1 MGVASPEKPG
11 TGCGVNQSRLQA
23 CEVEQMA
30 KKKPNHRRGISEL
43 FIQRPITTTLVMVG
57 IVLFGMI
64 GYAALPVSD
73 LPTVDYPT
81 INVNASLPG
90 ANPETMAASV
100 ATPLERQFSGIAGI
114 DSINSSNSQ
123 GSTSIT
129 LQFNLSRNIDA
140 AAQDVQ
146 TAISA
151 ALPQL
156 PPGMPNP
163 PSLRKSNPSDSPI
176 LFFALNSDVRS
187 LPEID
192 EYAETLIAQR
202 ISMVDGVSQ
211 VQVYGAM
218 KYAVRAQMDPN
229 ELATRGIG
237 VDDIDTAIRN
247 ANPNTATGTLYGKF
261 SNLTV
266 QTNAELD
273 NASQFRRLIVAY
285 RNGSPVR
292 LEEVAN
298 VLDSV
303 ENNKVASWFNGRR
316 SVTMAVQRQPGTN
329 TVAVVDAIK
338 ALIPQFKQ
346 QLPAS
351 VNLDILNDRSISIRQ
366 SVNDVQF
373 SLLLAMALVVMV
385 IFLFLRNVRA
395 TIIPTLA
402 LPTSIVGT
410 FAAMYLLNFS
420 LDNLSLMALTLSVG
434 FVVDDAVVMLENI
447 VRRIE
452 MGESVMQAALNGS
465 REIGFTIISMT
476 VSLVAVFIPV
486 LFMGGI
492 LGRLF
497 REFAITISVAILVSG
512 LVSLTLTPMLAS
524 KLLKASSIRES
535 ALHEDAENAPRRGWW
550 GFTEGIYNRVLQ
562 FYEWTLGRVLAHPL
576 YTIALSLILAVFTFY
591 LFQIVPKGFIPSGD
605 TGLLFGNTEG
615 AQGISLDDMIKHQN
629 AITDII
635 RKDPNVESYASTVG
649 AGGRNS
655 GGNSGTIFI
664 GLKPLNQR
672 RSADEVI
679 EELRPKVSRE
689 PGLRVILQNPPSLNI
704 GGGFGRSTYQ
714 MTIQASSTS
723 ELADAAPLLEKKMRE
738 MPMLQDVN
746 SNLQINTPQL
756 NVEIDRKQAAAH
768 NVTIAQIQ
776 TALGDA
782 FGSRQVSTI
791 YMPTNEYQVILE
803 AKPEFQSDPT
813 ALGRLYI
820 HSSNG
825 NLVPLSAVA
834 SFTRTVG
841 PSQVNH
847 FGEMPATTISF
858 NLRPGVSLSQAT
870 TQIQQV
876 AKQNL
881 PATITTT
888 FQGSAQVFQSSLQNL
903 TLLLLVAVLVIY
915 LVLGILYESFIHPL
929 TILSG
934 LPSAGLG
941 ALLTLM
947 IFHRELDI
955 YAFVGLI
962 MLIGIVKKNAI
973 MMIDFALDKQRR
985 EGENARQAIY
995 DACVIRFRP
1004 IMMTTMSALM
1014 GTMPIALGW
1023 GAGASARRGLGLAV
1037 VGGLI
1042 VSQVLTLYLTPV
1054 VYLYFERFQEW
1065 MSGVRQSPDQDPSSS
1080 AVARP

>member
-1 MGVASPEKPG
+1 
-11 TGCGVNQSRLQA
+11 
-23 CEVEQMA
+23 MA
-30 KKKPNHRRGISEL
+30 KQTNNKHRRGISEL

-57 IVLFGMI
+57 IVLFGLI

-100 ATPLERQFSGIAGI
+100 ATPLERAFSGIAGI

-146 TAISA
+146 TAISS

-176 LFFALNSDVRS
+176 LFFALNSDVLS
-187 LPEID
+187 LPQID

-202 ISMVDGVSQ
+202 ISMVEGVSQ

-229 ELATRGIG
+229 ALADRGIG
-237 VDDIDTAIRN
+237 VDDVDAAIRN
-247 ANPNTATGTLYGKF
+247 ANPNTPTGTLYGKF
-261 SNLTV
+261 SNMTV
-266 QTNAELD
+266 QTNVQLD
-273 NASQFRRLIVAY
+273 NAAQFKTLIVSY
-285 RNGSPVR
+285 RNGAPVR
-292 LEEVAN
+292 LSEVAN

-303 ENNKVASWFNGRR
+303 ENNRVASWFNGRR

-373 SLLLAMALVVMV
+373 SLLLAMGLVVMV

-402 LPTSIVGT
+402 LPTSIIGT
-410 FAAMYLLNFS
+410 FAVMYLLKFS

-452 MGESVMQAALNGS
+452 SGDTVMQAALNGS
-465 REIGFTIISMT
+465 REIGFTIVSMT

-512 LVSLTLTPMLAS
+512 IVSLTLTPMLAS
-524 KLLKASSIRES
+524 KLLKAKDIRAN
-535 ALHEDAENAPRRGWW
+535 ALHEDTGKPVRRRGWW
-550 GFTEGIYNRVLQ
+550 GFTEGFYNRVLQ
-562 FYEWTLGRVLAHPL
+562 FYEWTLRGVLQHPL
-576 YTIALSLILAVFTFY
+576 FTITISLILAVFTFY
-591 LFQIVPKGFIPSGD
+591 LFGVVPKGFIPSGD
-605 TGLLFGNTEG
+605 TGLLLGSTEA
-615 AQGISLDDMIKHQN
+615 AQGISLDDMIKHSN
-629 AITDII
+629 VITDII
-635 RKDPNVESYASTVG
+635 KKDPNVQSYASTVG

-672 RSADEVI
+672 VSADDVI
-679 EELRPKVSRE
+679 EELRPKLSRE

-714 MTIQASSTS
+714 VTMQASSNA
-723 ELADAAPLLEKKMRE
+723 ELIDNASILERKMRE
-738 MPMLQDVN
+738 LPLLQDVN
-746 SNLQINTPQL
+746 SNLQVNTPQI
-756 NVEIDRKQAAAH
+756 NVQIDRKQAAAH
-768 NVTIAQIQ
+768 SVTIAQIQ

-791 YMPTNEYQVILE
+791 FMPTNEYQVILE

-825 NLVPLSAVA
+825 RLVPLSAVA
-834 SFTRTVG
+834 SFSTSVG
-841 PSQVNH
+841 PAQVNH
-847 FGEMPATTISF
+847 YGEMPATTISF
-858 NLRPGVSLSQAT
+858 NLKPGVSLSQAT
-870 TQIQQV
+870 QQIQQV
-876 AKQNL
+876 AKQSL

-973 MMIDFALDKQRR
+973 MMIDFALDRQRR
-985 EGENARQAIY
+985 EGHPAREAIY
-995 DACVIRFRP
+995 EACVVRFRP

-1014 GTMPIALGW
+1014 GTLPIALGW

-1054 VYLYFERFQEW
+1054 VYVYFERFQEW
-1065 MSGVRQSPDQDPSSS
+1065 MGGTRSTPTTQREPTTGAVVRS
-1080 AVARP
+1080 

>member
-1 MGVASPEKPG
+1 MPTQDK
-11 TGCGVNQSRLQA
+11 TR
-23 CEVEQMA
+23 
-30 KKKPNHRRGISEL
+30 HGISEL
-43 FIQRPITTTLVMVG
+43 FIRRPITTTLVMVG
-57 IVLFGMI
+57 FVLFGLI
-64 GYAALPVSD
+64 GYEALPVSD

-90 ANPETMAASV
+90 ANPETMASSV

-151 ALPQL
+151 SLPQL
-156 PPGMPNP
+156 PSGMPNP

-176 LFFALNSDVRS
+176 LFMSLNSDV
-187 LPEID
+187 LPLPQVD

-202 ISMVDGVSQ
+202 ISMVEGVSQ

-218 KYAVRAQMDPN
+218 KYAVRAQLDPN
-229 ELATRGIG
+229 KLADLGVG
-237 VDDIDTAIRN
+237 VDEVSAAIN
-247 ANPNTATGTLYGKF
+247 SANPNTATGSLYGKYT
-261 SNLTV
+261 NLTL
-266 QTNAELD
+266 QTNEDLSSA
-273 NASQFRRLIVAY
+273 NGFRKLIVAY
-285 RNGSPVR
+285 RNGSPIR
-292 LEEVAN
+292 LEQVAN
-298 VLDSV
+298 VIDSV

-329 TVAVVDAIK
+329 TVAVVDSIK
-338 ALIPQFKQ
+338 ALFPQFKK

-351 VNLDILNDRSISIRQ
+351 VNLDVLNDRSISIRN

-373 SLLLAMALVVMV
+373 ALLLAVALVVLV

-410 FAAMYLLNFS
+410 FAAMYLLHFS

-452 MGESVMQAALNGS
+452 LGEDVMQAALHGS
-465 REIGFTIISMT
+465 REIGFTIVSMT

-524 KLLKASSIRES
+524 RLLRAKDIRAS
-535 ALHEDAENAPRRGWW
+535 ALHEETGQPLARRGWW
-550 GFTEGIYNRVLQ
+550 GFTEGIYNRVIRA
-562 FYEWTLGRVLAHPL
+562 YEWTLQRALAHSFFTIAVTIVLAG
-576 YTIALSLILAVFTFY
+576 FTAY
-591 LFQIVPKGFIPSGD
+591 LFTVVPKGFIPSGD
-605 TGLLFGNTEG
+605 TGLIMGSTE
-615 AQGISLDDMIKHQN
+615 AIQGISLDDMIRHQN
-629 AITDII
+629 TVAEVL
-635 RKDPNVESYASTVG
+635 KNDPNIQSYASTVG

-655 GGNSGTIFI
+655 AGNSGTIFI

-672 RSADEVI
+672 KSADDVI
-679 EELRPKVSRE
+679 EALRPKLSRE
-689 PGLRVILQNPPSLNI
+689 PGLRVILTNPPSLNV

-714 MTIQASSTS
+714 VTLQASSTA
-723 ELADAAPLLEKKMRE
+723 ELADAAPMLEKKMRE
-738 MPMLQDVN
+738 MPILQDVN
-746 SNLQINTPQL
+746 SNLQINTPQI
-756 NVEIDRKQAAAH
+756 NVEIDRKQAATRG
-768 NVTIAQIQ
+768 VTIAQIE
-776 TALGDA
+776 TALGTA

-791 YMPTNEYQVILE
+791 YSPTNEYQVILE
-803 AKPEFQSDPT
+803 AKPEFQADPT

-820 HSSNG
+820 RSSSG
-825 NLVPLSAVA
+825 KLVPLNTVA
-834 SFTRTVG
+834 TFSKSVG
-841 PSQVNH
+841 PQTVSH
-847 FGEMPATTISF
+847 YGELPATTISF
-858 NLRPGVSLSQAT
+858 NLKPGVSLSQAT
-870 TQIQQV
+870 QQIQTV
-876 AKQNL
+876 AKQSL

-941 ALLTLM
+941 ALLTLL

-985 EGENARQAIY
+985 EGRPAREAIY
-995 DACVIRFRP
+995 EACVVRFRP

-1014 GTMPIALGW
+1014 GTLPIALGW
-1023 GAGASARRGLGLAV
+1023 GAGANARRGLGLAV

-1042 VSQVLTLYLTPV
+1042 VSQVLTLFLTPV

-1065 MSGVRQSPDQDPSSS
+1065 FRGEKTSVPEPAKQAP
-1080 AVARP
+1080 A

>member
-1 MGVASPEKPG
+1 
-11 TGCGVNQSRLQA
+11 
-23 CEVEQMA
+23 MA
-30 KKKPNHRRGISEL
+30 KQSDNKHRRGISEL

-57 IVLFGMI
+57 IVLFGLI

-146 TAISA
+146 QAISA

-156 PPGMPNP
+156 PPGMPSP

-176 LFFALNSDVRS
+176 LFFSLNSDVLS
-187 LPEID
+187 LSQVD

-202 ISMVDGVSQ
+202 ISMVEGVSQ

-229 ELATRGIG
+229 ALADRGIG
-237 VDDIDTAIRN
+237 VDDVDAAIRN
-247 ANPNTATGTLYGKF
+247 ANPNTPTGTLYGKF
-261 SNLTV
+261 SNMTV
-266 QTNAELD
+266 QTNVQLD
-273 NASQFRRLIVAY
+273 NAAQFKTLIVAY
-285 RNGSPVR
+285 RNGAPVR

-298 VLDSV
+298 VIDSV

-316 SVTMAVQRQPGTN
+316 SVTMTIQRQPGSN
-329 TVAVVDAIK
+329 TVAVVDAVR
-338 ALIPQFKQ
+338 ALMPQFRE

-366 SVNDVQF
+366 SVDDVQF
-373 SLLLAMALVVMV
+373 SLVLAMGLVVMV

-410 FAAMYLLNFS
+410 FAVMYLLNFS

-452 MGESVMQAALNGS
+452 MGESVREAALSGS
-465 REIGFTIISMT
+465 REIGFTIVSMT

-486 LFMGGI
+486 LFMGVI

-512 LVSLTLTPMLAS
+512 IVSLTLTPMLAS
-524 KLLKASSIRES
+524 KLLKASAIRAS
-535 ALHEDAENAPRRGWW
+535 ALHEETGKPVRRRGWW
-550 GFTEGIYNRVLQ
+550 GSTGGFYNRVLQ
-562 FYEWTLGRVLAHPL
+562 FYEWTLRGVLQHPL
-576 YTIALSLILAVFTFY
+576 FTITISLILPVFTFY
-591 LFQIVPKGFIPSGD
+591 WFGAVPKGFIPSGD
-605 TGLLFGNTEG
+605 TGLLLGSTEA

-629 AITDII
+629 TVTEVIK
-635 RKDPNVESYASTVG
+635 KDPNVQSYASTVG

-672 RSADEVI
+672 LGADDVI

-714 MTIQASSTS
+714 VTMQASSNA
-723 ELADAAPLLEKKMRE
+723 ELIDNAPILERKMRE
-738 MPMLQDVN
+738 LPLLQDVN
-746 SNLQINTPQL
+746 SNLQVNTPQI
-756 NVEIDRKQAAAH
+756 NVQIDRKQAAAH
-768 NVTIAQIQ
+768 SVTIAQIQ

-791 YMPTNEYQVILE
+791 FRPANEYQVILE

-820 HSSNG
+820 HSTNG
-825 NLVPLSAVA
+825 RLVPLSAVA
-834 SFTRTVG
+834 SFSTSVG
-841 PSQVNH
+841 PAQGNH
-847 FGEMPATTISF
+847 YGEMPATTISF
-858 NLRPGVSLSQAT
+858 NLKPGVSLSQAT
-870 TQIQQV
+870 AEIQNAARQS
-876 AKQNL
+876 L

-888 FQGSAQVFQSSLQNL
+888 FQGSAQVFQSSLHNL

-947 IFHRELDI
+947 IFQRELDI
-955 YAFVGLI
+955 Y
-962 MLIGIVKKNAI
+962 
-973 MMIDFALDKQRR
+973 
-985 EGENARQAIY
+985 
-995 DACVIRFRP
+995 
-1004 IMMTTMSALM
+1004 
-1014 GTMPIALGW
+1014 
-1023 GAGASARRGLGLAV
+1023 
-1037 VGGLI
+1037 
-1042 VSQVLTLYLTPV
+1042 
-1054 VYLYFERFQEW
+1054 
-1065 MSGVRQSPDQDPSSS
+1065 
-1080 AVARP
+1080 

>member
-1 MGVASPEKPG
+1 MF
-11 TGCGVNQSRLQA
+11 
-23 CEVEQMA
+23 
-30 KKKPNHRRGISEL
+30 KKKQSNHRRGISEL

-81 INVNASLPG
+81 INVNAGLPG

-146 TAISA
+146 QAISA

-176 LFFALNSDVRS
+176 LFFALNSDVLS
-187 LPEID
+187 LPQID
-192 EYAETLIAQR
+192 DYAETLIAQR
-202 ISMVDGVSQ
+202 ISMVEGVSQ

-229 ELATRGIG
+229 ALANRGIG
-237 VDDIDTAIRN
+237 VDDVDTAIRN
-247 ANPNTATGTLYGKF
+247 ANPNTPTGTLYGKYT
-261 SNLTV
+261 NITV
-266 QTNAELD
+266 QTNAQLD
-273 NASQFRRLIVAY
+273 NAAQFKKLIIAY
-285 RNGSPVR
+285 RNGAPVR

-298 VLDSV
+298 VMDSV
-303 ENNKVASWFNGRR
+303 ENNRVASWFNGRR

-329 TVAVVDAIK
+329 TVAVVDSIK
-338 ALIPQFKQ
+338 ALIPQFRQ

-366 SVNDVQF
+366 SVDDVQF
-373 SLLLAMALVVMV
+373 SLVLAMGLVVMV

-410 FAAMYLLNFS
+410 FAVMYLLKFS

-452 MGESVMQAALNGS
+452 SGDTVMEAALNGS
-465 REIGFTIISMT
+465 REIGFTIVSMT

-512 LVSLTLTPMLAS
+512 IVSLTLTPMLAS
-524 KLLKASSIRES
+524 KLLKAKDIRAS
-535 ALHEDAENAPRRGWW
+535 ALHEATGKPVRRRGWW
-550 GFTEGIYNRVLQ
+550 GFTEGFYNRVLQ
-562 FYEWTLGRVLAHPL
+562 FYEWTLRGVLQHPL
-576 YTIALSLILAVFTFY
+576 FTITISLILAVFTFY
-591 LFQIVPKGFIPSGD
+591 LFGAVPKGFMPSGD
-605 TGLLFGNTEG
+605 TGWLLGSTEA
-615 AQGISLDDMIKHQN
+615 AQGISFEDMIKHQSVI
-629 AITDII
+629 ADII
-635 RKDPNVESYASTVG
+635 KNDPNVQSYASSVG

-664 GLKPLNQR
+664 GLKPLKQR
-672 RSADEVI
+672 KSADEVI
-679 EELRPKVSRE
+679 EGLRPKVSRE

-714 MTIQASSTS
+714 VTLQASSTD
-723 ELADAAPLLEKKMRE
+723 ELATNAPVLERKMRE
-738 MPMLQDVN
+738 MPILHDVN
-746 SNLQINTPQL
+746 SNLQINTPQI
-756 NVEIDRKQAAAH
+756 NVDIDRQQAASH

-782 FGSRQVSTI
+782 FGSRQISTI
-791 YMPTNEYQVILE
+791 YTSTNEYQVILE
-803 AKPEFQSDPT
+803 AKPEFQKDPT
-813 ALGRLYI
+813 ALGRLFI
-820 HSSNG
+820 HGSNAR
-825 NLVPLSAVA
+825 LVPLSTVA
-834 SFTRTVG
+834 SLSRSVG
-841 PSQVNH
+841 PSSVNH
-847 FGEMPATTISF
+847 YGEMPATTISF

-876 AKQNL
+876 ARQSL
-881 PATITTT
+881 PATITTS
-888 FQGSAQVFQSSLQNL
+888 FQGSAQAFQSSLQNL

-941 ALLTLM
+941 ALLTLL

-985 EGENARQAIY
+985 EGEAARQPIY
-995 DACVIRFRP
+995 EADVVRFRP

-1014 GTMPIALGW
+1014 GTLPIALGW

-1037 VGGLI
+1037 AGGLI
-1042 VSQVLTLYLTPV
+1042 VSQVRTLYLRPV
-1054 VYLYFERFQEW
+1054 VCLHFERFQEW
-1065 MSGVRQSPDQDPSSS
+1065 MRGAKPSPAVDSGQPLAQ
-1080 AVARP
+1080 

>member
-1 MGVASPEKPG
+1 
-11 TGCGVNQSRLQA
+11 
-23 CEVEQMA
+23 
-30 KKKPNHRRGISEL
+30 
-43 FIQRPITTTLVMVG
+43 MVG
-57 IVLFGMI
+57 IVLFGLI
-64 GYAALPVSD
+64 GYRSLPVSD

-81 INVNASLPG
+81 ISVNASLPG
-90 ANPETMAASV
+90 ANPETMAASM

-114 DSINSSNSQ
+114 DSINSTNSQ
-123 GSTSIT
+123 GSTSVT

-156 PPGMPNP
+156 PPGMPTP
-163 PSLRKSNPSDSPI
+163 PGLRKVNPADSPI
-176 LFFALNSDVRS
+176 LFLSLNSDV
-187 LPEID
+187 LPLPQVD

-202 ISMVDGVSQ
+202 ISMVEGVSQ

-218 KYAVRAQMDPN
+218 KYAVRAQLDPN
-229 ELATRGIG
+229 ALADRGIG
-237 VDDIDTAIRN
+237 VDDVDAAVRN
-247 ANPNTATGTLYGKF
+247 ANPNTPLGTLYGQY
-261 SNLTV
+261 SNLTL
-266 QTNAELD
+266 QTNAELRTAPD
-273 NASQFRRLIVAY
+273 FAPLIVAY
-285 RNGSPVR
+285 RNGAPIR
-292 LEEVAN
+292 LDQVAN
-298 VLDSV
+298 VIDSV
-303 ENNKVASWFNGRR
+303 ENNRVASWFNGRR
-316 SVTMAVQRQPGTN
+316 SVTMAIQRQPGTN
-329 TVAVVDAIK
+329 TVAVVDSIR
-338 ALIPQFKQ
+338 ALMPQFRK

-351 VNLDILNDRSISIRQ
+351 VNLDVLNDRSISIRN

-373 SLLLAMALVVMV
+373 ALLLAMALVVMV

-395 TIIPTLA
+395 TVIPTLA

-410 FAAMYLLNFS
+410 FAAMYVLHFS

-452 MGESVMQAALNGS
+452 LGENVMEAALHGS
-465 REIGFTIISMT
+465 REIGFTIVTMT

-512 LVSLTLTPMLAS
+512 VVSLTLTPMLAS
-524 KLLKASSIRES
+524 RLLKASAIRAS
-535 ALHEDAENAPRRGWW
+535 ALHEESGKSTHRGWW
-550 GFTEGIYNRVLQ
+550 AFTEGIYNRVIRA
-562 FYEWTLGRVLAHPL
+562 YEWSLQRVLAHSFVV
-576 YTIALSLILAVFTFY
+576 IMISLVLVGVTVY
-591 LFQIVPKGFIPSGD
+591 LFTIVPKGFIPSGD
-605 TGLLFGNTEG
+605 SGLILGSTEA
-615 AQGISLDDMIKHQN
+615 AQGISLDDMIRHQT
-629 AITDII
+629 AIAEII
-635 RKDPNVESYASTVG
+635 QKDPNVQSFASTVG

-672 RSADEVI
+672 KSADEVV
-679 EELRPKVSRE
+679 EELRPRLSHE
-689 PGLRVILQNPPSLNI
+689 PGLRVFLQNPPSLSI
-704 GGGFGRSTYQ
+704 GGMSSRSVYQ
-714 MTIQASSTS
+714 VTLQASNTS
-723 ELADAAPLLEKKMRE
+723 DLYDNVGVLEKKMRE
-738 MPMLQDVN
+738 LPTIQDVN
-746 SNLQINTPQL
+746 SNLQINTPQI
-756 NVEIDRKQAAAH
+756 NVDVDRERAAAVG
-768 NVTIAQIQ
+768 VTLTQVE

-782 FGSRQVSTI
+782 FGSRQISTI
-791 YMPTNEYQVILE
+791 YTPTNEYQVILE
-803 AKPEFQSDPT
+803 VKPEFQQDPT

-820 HSSNG
+820 HSSSG
-825 NLVPLSAVA
+825 KLVPLSAVA
-834 SFTRTVG
+834 KFSRSVG
-841 PSQVNH
+841 PQLVNH
-847 FGEMPATTISF
+847 LGELPSTTISF
-858 NLRPGVSLSQAT
+858 NTRPGISLSQAT
-870 TQIQQV
+870 QQITAL
-876 AKQNL
+876 AKQAL

-903 TLLLLVAVLVIY
+903 NLLLLVAVLVIY

-934 LPSAGLG
+934 IPSAGLG
-941 ALLTLM
+941 ALLTLL

-973 MMIDFALDKQRR
+973 MMIDFALDKQRTEHRPAR
-985 EGENARQAIY
+985 EAIY
-995 DACVIRFRP
+995 EACVVRFRP
-1004 IMMTTMSALM
+1004 IMMTTMAALM
-1014 GTMPIALGW
+1014 GTLPIALGW
-1023 GAGASARRGLGLAV
+1023 GAGANARRGLGLAV

-1065 MSGVRQSPDQDPSSS
+1065 MQGAKTSVPEPAKQAP
-1080 AVARP
+1080 A

>member
-1 MGVASPEKPG
+1 M
-11 TGCGVNQSRLQA
+11 
-23 CEVEQMA
+23 
-30 KKKPNHRRGISEL
+30 KKKQSHRRGISEL

-81 INVNASLPG
+81 INVNAGLPG

-146 TAISA
+146 QAISA

-163 PSLRKSNPSDSPI
+163 PSLRKSNPSDSPV
-176 LFFALNSDVRS
+176 LLLTLNSDVLS
-187 LPEID
+187 LQKID

-202 ISMVDGVSQ
+202 ISMIDGVSQ
-211 VQVYGAM
+211 VQVYGAT
-218 KYAVRAQMDPN
+218 KYAVRVQMDPN
-229 ELATRGIG
+229 ELADRGIG
-237 VDDIDTAIRN
+237 VDDIDTTIRN
-247 ANPNTATGTLYGKF
+247 ANPNTPTGTLYGKY

-266 QTNAELD
+266 QTNVQLD
-273 NASQFRRLIVAY
+273 DASQFRKLVVAY

-292 LEEVAN
+292 LDEVAN

-303 ENNKVASWFNGRR
+303 ENNKAASWFNGRR

-338 ALIPQFKQ
+338 ALMPQFRQ

-351 VNLDILNDRSISIRQ
+351 LNLDVLNDRSLSIRQ
-366 SVNDVQF
+366 SVDDVQF
-373 SLLLAMALVVMV
+373 SLVLAMGLVVMV

-410 FAAMYLLNFS
+410 FAVMYLLNFS

-452 MGESVMQAALNGS
+452 LGENVMEASLNGS
-465 REIGFTIISMT
+465 REIGFTIVSMT

-524 KLLKASSIRES
+524 KLLKASAIRES
-535 ALHEDAENAPRRGWW
+535 ALHEEAGHAPRRGWW

-562 FYEWTLGRVLAHPL
+562 FYEWTLRKVLAHPL
-576 YTIALSLILAVFTFY
+576 YTITISLVLAVFTFY
-591 LFQIVPKGFIPSGD
+591 LFGAVPKGFIPTGD
-605 TGLLFGNTEG
+605 TGLLFGNTEA

-629 AITDII
+629 RIAEII
-635 RKDPNVESYASTVG
+635 KNDPNVQSYASSVG
-649 AGGRNS
+649 SGGRNNGS
-655 GGNSGTIFI
+655 NSGTIFI
-664 GLKPLNQR
+664 GLKPLGQR
-672 RSADEVI
+672 KLSADDVI
-679 EELRPKVSRE
+679 EQLRPKVSRE
-689 PGLRVILQNPPSLNI
+689 PGLRVILQNPPSLNV
-704 GGGFGRSTYQ
+704 GGGFGRSSYQ
-714 MTIQASSTS
+714 VTIQASTTN
-723 ELADAAPLLEKKMRE
+723 ELADAAPKLEKLMRD
-738 MPMLQDVN
+738 MPLLQDVN

-756 NVEIDRKQAAAH
+756 NVEIDRQQAATH
-768 NVTIAQIQ
+768 NVTISQIQ

-803 AKPEFQSDPT
+803 AKPEFQGDPT
-813 ALGRLYI
+813 ALSRLYI
-820 HSSNG
+820 HAANG
-825 NLVPLSAVA
+825 RLVPLSAVA
-834 SFTRTVG
+834 SFSKTVG

-858 NLRPGVSLSQAT
+858 NLKPGVSLSQAT
-870 TQIQQV
+870 SEVQRV
-876 AKQNL
+876 ARQNL

-888 FQGSAQVFQSSLQNL
+888 FQGSAQVFQQSLQNL
-903 TLLLLVAVLVIY
+903 TLLLGVAVLVIY

-985 EGENARQAIY
+985 EGEDARRAIY

-1014 GTMPIALGW
+1014 GTLPIALGW

-1065 MSGVRQSPDQDPSSS
+1065 MAGTKPSPVTDRGPGSG

>member
-1 MGVASPEKPG
+1 
-11 TGCGVNQSRLQA
+11 
-23 CEVEQMA
+23 
-30 KKKPNHRRGISEL
+30 
-43 FIQRPITTTLVMVG
+43 MVG
-57 IVLFGMI
+57 FVLFGLI
-64 GYAALPVSD
+64 GYEALPVSD

-114 DSINSSNSQ
+114 DSINSTNSQ

-156 PPGMPNP
+156 PTGMPNP

-176 LFFALNSDVRS
+176 LFLSLNSDVLTLS
-187 LPEID
+187 QVD

-229 ELATRGIG
+229 ALADRGIG
-237 VDDIDTAIRN
+237 VDDVDAAIRN
-247 ANPNTATGTLYGKF
+247 ANPNTPTGTLYGKF
-261 SNLTV
+261 SNMTV
-266 QTNAELD
+266 QTNAELN
-273 NASQFRRLIVAY
+273 NAAQFRTLIVAY
-285 RNGSPVR
+285 RNGAPVR

-298 VLDSV
+298 VIDSV
-303 ENNKVASWFNGRR
+303 ENTKVASWFNGRR

-329 TVAVVDAIK
+329 TVAVVDAIRE
-338 ALIPQFKQ
+338 LLPQFRH

-351 VNLDILNDRSISIRQ
+351 VNLDVLNDRSISIRQ
-366 SVNDVQF
+366 SVDDVQF
-373 SLLLAMALVVMV
+373 SLVLAMGLVVMV

-452 MGESVMQAALNGS
+452 MGESAMDAALNGS
-465 REIGFTIISMT
+465 REIGFTIVSMT

-524 KLLKASSIRES
+524 RLLKASSIRES
-535 ALHEDAENAPRRGWW
+535 ALHEEGGKDPRRGWW

-562 FYEWTLGRVLAHPL
+562 FYEWSLRKVLLHPL
-576 YTIALSLILAVFTFY
+576 YTITISLILAVFTFY
-591 LFQIVPKGFIPSGD
+591 LFGAVPKGFIPSGD

-629 AITDII
+629 VITDII
-635 RKDPNVESYASTVG
+635 KKDPNVQDVASTVG

-672 RSADEVI
+672 KSADDVI
-679 EELRPKVSRE
+679 EGLRPKVSRE
-689 PGLRVILQNPPSLNI
+689 PGLRVILQNPPSLNV

-714 MTIQASSTS
+714 VTLQASGNS
-723 ELADAAPLLEKKMRE
+723 ELAEAAPLLEKKMRE
-738 MPMLQDVN
+738 MPILQDVN
-746 SNLQINTPQL
+746 SNLQINTPQI
-756 NVEIDRKQAAAH
+756 NVEIDRKQAATH

-782 FGSRQVSTI
+782 FGSRQISTI
-791 YMPTNEYQVILE
+791 YTPTNEYQVVLE
-803 AKPEFQSDPT
+803 AKPECQKDPS
-813 ALGRLYI
+813 ALGRLFI
-820 HSSNG
+820 HSSSG
-825 NLVPLSAVA
+825 KLVPLSAVA
-834 SFTRTVG
+834 SFATTVG
-841 PSQVNH
+841 PAQVNH

-858 NLRPGVSLSQAT
+858 NLKPGVSLSQAT
-870 TQIQQV
+870 QQIQQV

-888 FQGSAQVFQSSLQNL
+888 FQGSAQVFQQSLQNL

-947 IFHRELDI
+947 IFRRELDI

-1014 GTMPIALGW
+1014 GTLPIALGW

-1065 MSGVRQSPDQDPSSS
+1065 MRGAPTKS
-1080 AVARP
+1080 ATDHEPTTGEWA

>member
-1 MGVASPEKPG
+1 V
-11 TGCGVNQSRLQA
+11 
-23 CEVEQMA
+23 
-30 KKKPNHRRGISEL
+30 KKKQSHRRGISEL

-81 INVNASLPG
+81 INVNAGLPG

-146 TAISA
+146 QAISA

-163 PSLRKSNPSDSPI
+163 PSLRKSNPSDSPV
-176 LFFALNSDVRS
+176 LLLTLNSDVLS
-187 LPEID
+187 LQKID

-202 ISMVDGVSQ
+202 ISMIDGVSQ
-211 VQVYGAM
+211 VQVYGAT
-218 KYAVRAQMDPN
+218 KYAVRVQMDPN
-229 ELATRGIG
+229 ELADRGIG
-237 VDDIDTAIRN
+237 VDDIDTTIRN
-247 ANPNTATGTLYGKF
+247 ANPNTPTGTLYGKY

-266 QTNAELD
+266 QTNVQLD
-273 NASQFRRLIVAY
+273 DASQFRKLVVAY

-292 LEEVAN
+292 LDEVAN

-303 ENNKVASWFNGRR
+303 ENNKAASWFNGRR

-338 ALIPQFKQ
+338 ALMPQFRQ

-351 VNLDILNDRSISIRQ
+351 LNLDVLNDRSLSIRQ
-366 SVNDVQF
+366 SVDDVQF
-373 SLLLAMALVVMV
+373 SLVLAMGLVVMV

-410 FAAMYLLNFS
+410 FAVMYLLNFS

-452 MGESVMQAALNGS
+452 LGENVMEAALNGS
-465 REIGFTIISMT
+465 REIGFTIVSMT

-524 KLLKASSIRES
+524 KLLKASAIRES
-535 ALHEDAENAPRRGWW
+535 ALHEEAGHAPRRGWW

-562 FYEWTLGRVLAHPL
+562 FYEWTLRKVLAHPL
-576 YTIALSLILAVFTFY
+576 YTITISLVLAVFTFY
-591 LFQIVPKGFIPSGD
+591 LFGAVPKGFIPTGD
-605 TGLLFGNTEG
+605 TGLLFGNTEA

-629 AITDII
+629 RIAEII
-635 RKDPNVESYASTVG
+635 KNDPNVQSYASSVG
-649 AGGRNS
+649 SGGRNNGS
-655 GGNSGTIFI
+655 NSGTIFI
-664 GLKPLNQR
+664 GLKPLGQR
-672 RSADEVI
+672 KLSADDVI
-679 EELRPKVSRE
+679 EQLRPKVSRE
-689 PGLRVILQNPPSLNI
+689 PGLRVILQNPPSLNV
-704 GGGFGRSTYQ
+704 GGGFGRSSYQ
-714 MTIQASSTS
+714 VTIQASTTN
-723 ELADAAPLLEKKMRE
+723 ELADAAPKLEKLMRD
-738 MPMLQDVN
+738 MPLLQDVN

-756 NVEIDRKQAAAH
+756 NVEIDRQQAATH
-768 NVTIAQIQ
+768 NVTISQIQ

-803 AKPEFQSDPT
+803 AKPEFQGDPT
-813 ALGRLYI
+813 ALSRLYI
-820 HSSNG
+820 HAANG
-825 NLVPLSAVA
+825 RLVPLSAVA
-834 SFTRTVG
+834 SFSKTVG

-858 NLRPGVSLSQAT
+858 NLKPGVSLSQAT
-870 TQIQQV
+870 SEVQRV
-876 AKQNL
+876 ARQNL

-888 FQGSAQVFQSSLQNL
+888 FQGSAQVFQQSLQNL
-903 TLLLLVAVLVIY
+903 TLLLGVAVLVIY

-985 EGENARQAIY
+985 EGEDARRAIY

-1014 GTMPIALGW
+1014 GTLPIALGW

-1065 MSGVRQSPDQDPSSS
+1065 MAGTKPSPVTDRGPGSG

>member
-1 MGVASPEKPG
+1 MFKKQ
-11 TGCGVNQSRLQA
+11 QS
-23 CEVEQMA
+23 
-30 KKKPNHRRGISEL
+30 NHRRGISEL

-57 IVLFGMI
+57 LVLFGMI
-64 GYAALPVSD
+64 GYSSLPVSD

-81 INVNASLPG
+81 INVNAGLPG

-129 LQFNLSRNIDA
+129 LQFNLSRDIDA

-146 TAISA
+146 QAISA

-163 PSLRKSNPSDSPI
+163 PSLRKSNPADSPI
-176 LFFALNSDVRS
+176 LFFALNSDVLS
-187 LPEID
+187 LPQID

-202 ISMVDGVSQ
+202 ISMVEGVSQ
-211 VQVYGAM
+211 VQVYGAT
-218 KYAVRAQMDPN
+218 KYAVRTQIDPN
-229 ELATRGIG
+229 ALADRGIG
-237 VDDIDTAIRN
+237 VDDVDAAIRN
-247 ANPNTATGTLYGKF
+247 ANPNTPTGTLYGKY
-261 SNLTV
+261 SNTTI
-266 QTNAELD
+266 QTDTHLD
-273 NASQFRRLIVAY
+273 DAAQFRSLIVAY

-292 LEEVAN
+292 LGEVAN
-298 VLDSV
+298 VIDSV
-303 ENNKVASWFNGRR
+303 ENNRAASWFNGRR

-329 TVAVVDAIK
+329 TVAVVDSIK
-338 ALIPQFKQ
+338 ALMPQFRK

-351 VNLDILNDRSISIRQ
+351 VNLDVLNDRSISIRQ
-366 SVNDVQF
+366 SVEDVQF
-373 SLLLAMALVVMV
+373 SLLLAMGLVVMV

-395 TIIPTLA
+395 TIIPTMA

-452 MGESVMQAALNGS
+452 LGESVREAALNGS
-465 REIGFTIISMT
+465 REIGFTILSMT
-476 VSLVAVFIPV
+476 ISLVAVFIPV

-524 KLLKASSIRES
+524 KLLKASAIRES
-535 ALHEDAENAPRRGWW
+535 ALHEGEPTKTKHRRWW
-550 GFTEGIYNRVLQ
+550 NFTEGIYNRVIQ
-562 FYEWTLGRVLAHPL
+562 FYEWSLKKVLLHPL
-576 YTIALSLILAVFTFY
+576 YVISVSLVLAVFTFY

-605 TGLLFGNTEG
+605 TSLLFGNTEG
-615 AQGISLDDMIKHQN
+615 AQGISLDDMIKHQSVI
-629 AITDII
+629 ADII
-635 RKDPNVESYASTVG
+635 KNDPNVQSYASSVG
-649 AGGRNS
+649 AGGRNN

-664 GLKPLNQR
+664 GLKPTGQR
-672 RSADEVI
+672 KLSADDVI
-679 EELRPKVSRE
+679 NELRPKVSRE

-714 MTIQASSTS
+714 VTLQASSTND
-723 ELADAAPLLEKKMRE
+723 LADAAPLLEKKMRE
-738 MPMLQDVN
+738 MPTLQDVN
-746 SNLQINTPQL
+746 SNLQINTPQI

-768 NVTIAQIQ
+768 GVTIAQIQ

-782 FGSRQVSTI
+782 FGSRQISTI
-791 YMPTNEYQVILE
+791 YTPTNEYQVIME
-803 AKPEFQSDPT
+803 AKPEFQKDTS
-813 ALGRLYI
+813 ALGRLFI
-820 HSSNG
+820 HGSG
-825 NLVPLSAVA
+825 GRLVPLSAVA
-834 SFTRTVG
+834 SFSTSVG
-841 PSQVNH
+841 PATVNH
-847 FGEMPATTISF
+847 FGEMPSTTISF
-858 NLRPGVSLSQAT
+858 NLKPGVSLSQAT

-888 FQGSAQVFQSSLQNL
+888 FQGSAQVFQQSLSNL
-903 TLLLLVAVLVIY
+903 TLLLLVAILVIY

-947 IFHRELDI
+947 IFQRELDI

-985 EGENARQAIY
+985 EGEEARKAIY

-1014 GTMPIALGW
+1014 GTLPIALGW

-1037 VGGLI
+1037 CGGLI

-1065 MSGVRQSPDQDPSSS
+1065 MAGTKPSAAPDSG
-1080 AVARP
+1080 AVARS

>member
-1 MGVASPEKPG
+1 MKTENP
-11 TGCGVNQSRLQA
+11 Q
-23 CEVEQMA
+23 
-30 KKKPNHRRGISEL
+30 HRRSISEL

-57 IVLFGMI
+57 IFLFGLI

-81 INVNASLPG
+81 INVNAGLPG

-163 PSLRKSNPSDSPI
+163 PSMRKSNPSDSPI
-176 LFFALNSDVRS
+176 LFFALNSDVLS

-229 ELATRGIG
+229 ALANRGIG
-237 VDDIDTAIRN
+237 VDDVDAAIRN
-247 ANPNTATGTLYGKF
+247 ANPNTPTGTLYGKY
-261 SNLTV
+261 SNVTV
-266 QTNAELD
+266 QTNVKLE
-273 NASQFRRLIVAY
+273 NAAHFRSLIVAY
-285 RNGSPVR
+285 RNGAPVR

-298 VLDSV
+298 VIDSV
-303 ENNKVASWFNGRR
+303 ENNRVASWFNGRR

-366 SVNDVQF
+366 SVDDVQF
-373 SLLLAMALVVMV
+373 SLLLAMGLVVMV
-385 IFLFLRNVRA
+385 IFLFLRNIRA

-410 FAAMYLLNFS
+410 FAVMYLLNFS

-452 MGESVMQAALNGS
+452 GGDTVMEAALNGS
-465 REIGFTIISMT
+465 REIGFTIVSMT

-512 LVSLTLTPMLAS
+512 IVSLTLTPMLAS
-524 KLLKASSIRES
+524 KLLKAKDIRAS
-535 ALHEDAENAPRRGWW
+535 ALHEDTGRPVRRGWW

-562 FYEWTLGRVLAHPL
+562 FYEWTLRGVLRHPL
-576 YTIALSLILAVFTFY
+576 FTVTISLILAVFTFY
-591 LFQIVPKGFIPSGD
+591 LFGAVPKGFIPSGD
-605 TGLLFGNTEG
+605 TGLVLGSTEG

-629 AITDII
+629 AITEVIK
-635 RKDPNVESYASTVG
+635 KDPNVQSYASTVG

-664 GLKPLNQR
+664 GLKPLGQR
-672 RSADEVI
+672 KLSADEVI
-679 EELRPKVSRE
+679 EGLRPKLSRE
-689 PGLRVILQNPPSLNI
+689 P
-704 GGGFGRSTYQ
+704 
-714 MTIQASSTS
+714 
-723 ELADAAPLLEKKMRE
+723 
-738 MPMLQDVN
+738 
-746 SNLQINTPQL
+746 
-756 NVEIDRKQAAAH
+756 
-768 NVTIAQIQ
+768 
-776 TALGDA
+776 
-782 FGSRQVSTI
+782 
-791 YMPTNEYQVILE
+791 
-803 AKPEFQSDPT
+803 
-813 ALGRLYI
+813 
-820 HSSNG
+820 
-825 NLVPLSAVA
+825 
-834 SFTRTVG
+834 
-841 PSQVNH
+841 
-847 FGEMPATTISF
+847 
-858 NLRPGVSLSQAT
+858 
-870 TQIQQV
+870 
-876 AKQNL
+876 
-881 PATITTT
+881 
-888 FQGSAQVFQSSLQNL
+888 
-903 TLLLLVAVLVIY
+903 
-915 LVLGILYESFIHPL
+915 
-929 TILSG
+929 
-934 LPSAGLG
+934 
-941 ALLTLM
+941 
-947 IFHRELDI
+947 
-955 YAFVGLI
+955 
-962 MLIGIVKKNAI
+962 
-973 MMIDFALDKQRR
+973 
-985 EGENARQAIY
+985 
-995 DACVIRFRP
+995 
-1004 IMMTTMSALM
+1004 
-1014 GTMPIALGW
+1014 
-1023 GAGASARRGLGLAV
+1023 
-1037 VGGLI
+1037 
-1042 VSQVLTLYLTPV
+1042 
-1054 VYLYFERFQEW
+1054 
-1065 MSGVRQSPDQDPSSS
+1065 
-1080 AVARP
+1080 

>member
-1 MGVASPEKPG
+1 M
-11 TGCGVNQSRLQA
+11 
-23 CEVEQMA
+23 
-30 KKKPNHRRGISEL
+30 
-43 FIQRPITTTLVMVG
+43 
-57 IVLFGMI
+57 
-64 GYAALPVSD
+64 
-73 LPTVDYPT
+73 
-81 INVNASLPG
+81 
-90 ANPETMAASV
+90 
-100 ATPLERQFSGIAGI
+100 
-114 DSINSSNSQ
+114 
-123 GSTSIT
+123 
-129 LQFNLSRNIDA
+129 
-140 AAQDVQ
+140 
-146 TAISA
+146 
-151 ALPQL
+151 
-156 PPGMPNP
+156 
-163 PSLRKSNPSDSPI
+163 
-176 LFFALNSDVRS
+176 
-187 LPEID
+187 
-192 EYAETLIAQR
+192 
-202 ISMVDGVSQ
+202 
-211 VQVYGAM
+211 
-218 KYAVRAQMDPN
+218 
-229 ELATRGIG
+229 
-237 VDDIDTAIRN
+237 
-247 ANPNTATGTLYGKF
+247 
-261 SNLTV
+261 
-266 QTNAELD
+266 
-273 NASQFRRLIVAY
+273 
-285 RNGSPVR
+285 
-292 LEEVAN
+292 
-298 VLDSV
+298 DSV
-303 ENNKVASWFNGRR
+303 ENNRVASWFNGRR

-329 TVAVVDAIK
+329 TVAVVDSIK

-366 SVNDVQF
+366 SVDDVQF
-373 SLLLAMALVVMV
+373 SLVLAMGLVVMV

-402 LPTSIVGT
+402 LPTSIIGT
-410 FAAMYLLNFS
+410 FAVMYLLKFS

-452 MGESVMQAALNGS
+452 SGDNVMEAALNGS
-465 REIGFTIISMT
+465 REIGFTIVSMT

-512 LVSLTLTPMLAS
+512 IVSLTLTPMLAGRR
-524 KLLKASSIRES
+524 LQASAIRAS
-535 ALHEDAENAPRRGWW
+535 ALHEETGKPVRRRGWW
-550 GFTEGIYNRVLQ
+550 GFTEGFYHRVLQ
-562 FYEWTLGRVLAHPL
+562 FYEWSLRGVLQHPL
-576 YTIALSLILAVFTFY
+576 FTITIYLILAIFTFY
-591 LFQIVPKGFIPSGD
+591 LFGAVPKGFIPSGD
-605 TGLLFGNTEG
+605 TGLLMGNTEA
-615 AQGISLDDMIKHQN
+615 AQGISLDDMIKHSN
-629 AITDII
+629 VITDVI
-635 RKDPNVESYASTVG
+635 KKHPDVQSYASTVG

-672 RSADEVI
+672 LGADDVI

-714 MTIQASSTS
+714 VTMQASSNA
-723 ELADAAPLLEKKMRE
+723 ELIDKAPVLERKMRE
-738 MPMLQDVN
+738 LPILQDVN
-746 SNLQINTPQL
+746 SNLQVNTPQI
-756 NVEIDRKQAAAH
+756 NVQIDRKQAAAH

-820 HSSNG
+820 HASNG
-825 NLVPLSAVA
+825 RLVPLSAVA
-834 SFTRTVG
+834 SFSKSVG
-841 PSQVNH
+841 PAQVNH

-858 NLRPGVSLSQAT
+858 NLKPGVSLSQAT
-870 TQIQQV
+870 AEIQNV

-903 TLLLLVAVLVIY
+903 TLLLLVAVLLIH
-915 LVLGILYESFIHPL
+915 LRPGVLHQRFVHPL

-973 MMIDFALDKQRR
+973 MMIDFALDRQRR
-985 EGENARQAIY
+985 EGHPAREAIY
-995 DACVIRFRP
+995 EACVVRFRP

-1014 GTMPIALGW
+1014 GTLPIALGW

-1065 MSGVRQSPDQDPSSS
+1065 MRGAKPSPAVDSGQPLAQ
-1080 AVARP
+1080 

>member
-1 MGVASPEKPG
+1 
-11 TGCGVNQSRLQA
+11 
-23 CEVEQMA
+23 MA
-30 KKKPNHRRGISEL
+30 KKSKDPNHRRGISEL

-57 IVLFGMI
+57 LVLFGMI

-81 INVNASLPG
+81 INVNAGLPG

-176 LFFALNSDVRS
+176 LFFALNSDVLS
-187 LPEID
+187 LPQID

-229 ELATRGIG
+229 ALADLGIG

-247 ANPNTATGTLYGKF
+247 ANPNTPTGTLYGKY

-266 QTNAELD
+266 QTNAQLD
-273 NASQFRRLIVAY
+273 NAAEFRKLIVAY
-285 RNGSPVR
+285 HNGAPVR
-292 LEEVAN
+292 LGEVAN
-298 VLDSV
+298 VIDSV

-329 TVAVVDAIK
+329 TVAVVDEIK

-366 SVNDVQF
+366 SVDDVQF
-373 SLLLAMALVVMV
+373 SLVLAMGLVVLV

-410 FAAMYLLNFS
+410 FAVMYLLNFS

-452 MGESVMQAALNGS
+452 MGEGVMDAALNGS
-465 REIGFTIISMT
+465 REIGFTILSMT

-512 LVSLTLTPMLAS
+512 IVSLTLTPMLAS
-524 KLLKASSIRES
+524 KLLKASAIRES
-535 ALHEDAENAPRRGWW
+535 ALHEEGGQASHRGWW
-550 GFTEGIYNRVLQ
+550 GFTEGIYNRVLG
-562 FYEWTLGRVLAHPL
+562 FYEWSLRGVLRHPL
-576 YTIALSLILAVFTFY
+576 YTVTISLILAVFTFY
-591 LFQIVPKGFIPSGD
+591 LFTIVPKGFIPSGD
-605 TGLLFGNTEG
+605 TGLIFGNTEA
-615 AQGISLDDMIKHQN
+615 AQGISLDDMITHSNK
-629 AITDII
+629 ITDIL
-635 RKDPNVESYASTVG
+635 RNDPNVQSYASTVG
-649 AGGRNS
+649 SGGRNS

-664 GLKPLNQR
+664 GLKPLGQR
-672 RSADEVI
+672 KLSADEVI
-679 EELRPKVSRE
+679 EQLRPKVARE
-689 PGLRVILQNPPSLNI
+689 PGLRVILQNPPSLNV

-714 MTIQASSTS
+714 VTIQASGTA
-723 ELADAAPLLEKKMRE
+723 ELADAAPNLERKMRE

-746 SNLQINTPQL
+746 SNLQINTPQI
-756 NVEIDRKQAAAH
+756 NVDIDRKAAATH
-768 NVTIAQIQ
+768 GVTLSQIQ

-791 YMPTNEYQVILE
+791 YMPANEYQVILE

-820 HSSNG
+820 HGSNG
-825 NLVPLSAVA
+825 RLVPLSAVA
-834 SFTRTVG
+834 SFSKTVG
-841 PSQVNH
+841 PAQVNH

-858 NLRPGVSLSQAT
+858 NLKPGVSLSQAT
-870 TQIQQV
+870 AEIQRV
-876 AKQNL
+876 ARENL

-888 FQGSAQVFQSSLQNL
+888 FQGSAQVFQQSLQNL

-985 EGENARQAIY
+985 EGEDAHRAIY

-1014 GTMPIALGW
+1014 GTLPIALGW

-1065 MSGVRQSPDQDPSSS
+1065 FGGTRATKDRESPSG
-1080 AVARP
+1080 AVPQP

>member
-1 MGVASPEKPG
+1 VQDK
-11 TGCGVNQSRLQA
+11 T
-23 CEVEQMA
+23 
-30 KKKPNHRRGISEL
+30 KNHRRGISEL

-81 INVNASLPG
+81 INVNAGLPG

-146 TAISA
+146 QAISA

-163 PSLRKSNPSDSPI
+163 PSLRKSNPSDSPV
-176 LFFALNSDVRS
+176 LLLTLNSDVLS
-187 LPEID
+187 LQKID

-202 ISMVDGVSQ
+202 ISMIDGVSQ
-211 VQVYGAM
+211 VQVYGAT
-218 KYAVRAQMDPN
+218 KYAVRVQMDPN
-229 ELATRGIG
+229 ALADRGIG
-237 VDDIDTAIRN
+237 VDDIDTTIRN
-247 ANPNTATGTLYGKF
+247 ANPNTPTGTLYGKY

-266 QTNAELD
+266 QTNVQLD
-273 NASQFRRLIVAY
+273 DASQFRNLIVAY

-303 ENNKVASWFNGRR
+303 ENNKAASWFNGRR

-338 ALIPQFKQ
+338 KLMPQFRQ

-351 VNLDILNDRSISIRQ
+351 VNLDVLNDRSLSIRQ
-366 SVNDVQF
+366 SVDDVQF
-373 SLLLAMALVVMV
+373 SLVLAMGLVVMV
-385 IFLFLRNVRA
+385 IFVFLRNVRA

-410 FAAMYLLNFS
+410 FAVMYLLNFS

-452 MGESVMQAALNGS
+452 LGENVMEAALNGS
-465 REIGFTIISMT
+465 REIGFTIVSMT

-512 LVSLTLTPMLAS
+512 IVSLTLTPMLAS
-524 KLLKASSIRES
+524 KLLKASAIRES
-535 ALHEDAENAPRRGWW
+535 ALHEEGGHAPRRGWW

-562 FYEWTLGRVLAHPL
+562 FYEWTLRKVLAHPL
-576 YTIALSLILAVFTFY
+576 FTITISLILAVFTFY
-591 LFQIVPKGFIPSGD
+591 LFGAVPKGFIPTGD
-605 TGLLFGNTEG
+605 TGLLYGNTEA
-615 AQGISLDDMIKHQN
+615 AQGISFDDMVKHQN
-629 AITDII
+629 RIAEII
-635 RKDPNVESYASTVG
+635 KNDPNVQSYASSVG
-649 AGGRNS
+649 SGGRNNGS
-655 GGNSGTIFI
+655 NSGTIFI

-672 RSADEVI
+672 KSADDVI

-689 PGLRVILQNPPSLNI
+689 TGLRVILQNPPSLNV
-704 GGGFGRSTYQ
+704 GGGFGRSSYQ
-714 MTIQASSTS
+714 VTIQASTTN
-723 ELADAAPLLEKKMRE
+723 ELAEVAPKLEKLMRD
-738 MPMLQDVN
+738 MPILQDVN

-756 NVEIDRKQAAAH
+756 NVEIDRKQAATH
-768 NVTIAQIQ
+768 NVTISQIQ

-803 AKPEFQSDPT
+803 AKPEFQGDPT
-813 ALGRLYI
+813 ALSRLYI
-820 HSSNG
+820 HASNG
-825 NLVPLSAVA
+825 RLVPLSAVA
-834 SFTRTVG
+834 SFSKTVG

-858 NLRPGVSLSQAT
+858 NLKPGVSLSQAT
-870 TQIQQV
+870 NEIQRV
-876 AKQNL
+876 AKLNL

-888 FQGSAQVFQSSLQNL
+888 FQGSAQVFQQSLQNL
-903 TLLLLVAVLVIY
+903 TLLLGVAVLVIY

-985 EGENARQAIY
+985 EGEDARRAIY

-1014 GTMPIALGW
+1014 GTLPIALGW

-1054 VYLYFERFQEW
+1054 VYLYFERFMEW
-1065 MSGVRQSPDQDPSSS
+1065 FRGEPKTTATDRQPTTPR
-1080 AVARP
+1080 AVA